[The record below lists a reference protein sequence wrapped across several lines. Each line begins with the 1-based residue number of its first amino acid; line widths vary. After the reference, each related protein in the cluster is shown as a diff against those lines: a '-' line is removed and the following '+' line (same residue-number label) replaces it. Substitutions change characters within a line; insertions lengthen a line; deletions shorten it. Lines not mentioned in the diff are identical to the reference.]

1 MRQKILMMGP
11 IPAAQMQEL
20 EENYDVTKLWLAPDP
35 EAALAAVRQDITAI
49 VSTAFGKVSAKLI
62 QALPNLEIISHFG
75 VGYDS
80 IDVGAAMERSIIV
93 TNTPDVLTDDTA
105 DIGLALTLA
114 VFRRIVEGDIYV
126 RSGQWLKKGAMPLG
140 RALRGR
146 TMGIIGMGR
155 IGQAVADR
163 ARAFGIKI
171 AYTGRGK
178 KEGTDAVFY
187 PDATSLAAASDIL
200 MICCAYTPDT
210 HELVNMPVLKA
221 LGREGVLVN
230 IARGK
235 IVDEQGLIDALQSGL
250 IAGAGLDVFANE
262 PDVPSALCRLDNV
275 VLLPHL
281 GSATHDTRAAMGRLV
296 LENLRL
302 YFEKAEVLTPVTPTF
317 FGKLAK
323 NRDLL

>member
-20 EENYDVTKLWLAPDP
+20 EEKYEVTKLWLMPDP
-35 EAALAAVRQDITAI
+35 EAALAAVRQDVTAI

-80 IDVGAAMERSIIV
+80 IDVGAAKERSVIV

-126 RSGQWLKKGAMPLG
+126 RSGQWVKKGAMPLG

-178 KEGTDAVFY
+178 KEGTDATFY
-187 PDATSLAAASDIL
+187 PDAVSLAAASDIL
-200 MICCAYTPDT
+200 MICCAYTPET
-210 HELVNMPVLKA
+210 HQLVNMPVLKA
-221 LGREGVLVN
+221 LGRDGVLVN

-250 IAGAGLDVFANE
+250 IAGAGLDVFENE

-296 LENLRL
+296 LENLQL
-302 YFEKAEVLTPVTPTF
+302 YFEKAEVLTPVTPVF
-317 FGKLAK
+317 VGKLAK

>member
-35 EAALAAVRQDITAI
+35 EATLAAVRQDITAI

-80 IDVGAAMERSIIV
+80 IDVAAAQERAVIV

-126 RSGQWLKKGAMPLG
+126 RSGQWAKKGAMPLG
-140 RALRGR
+140 RGLRGR

-155 IGQAVADR
+155 IGQAVAAR
-163 ARAFGIKI
+163 ARAFGIQI

-178 KEGTDAVFY
+178 KAGVDAAFY
-187 PDATSLAAASDIL
+187 PDAVSLAAASDIL

-210 HELVNMPVLKA
+210 HQLVNMPVLKA
-221 LGREGVLVN
+221 LGRDGVVVN

-235 IVDEQGLIDALQSGL
+235 IVDELGLIDALQSGL
-250 IAGAGLDVFANE
+250 IAGAGLDVFENE

-302 YFEKAEVLTPVTPTF
+302 YFEKAEVLTPVTPAF
-317 FGKLAK
+317 AGKLAK